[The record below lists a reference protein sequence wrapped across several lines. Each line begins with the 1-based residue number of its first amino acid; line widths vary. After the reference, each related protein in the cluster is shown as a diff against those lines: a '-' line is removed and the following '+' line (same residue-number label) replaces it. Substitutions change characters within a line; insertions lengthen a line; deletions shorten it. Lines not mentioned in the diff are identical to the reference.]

1 MQLLSSN
8 DRITLYSLLVSLLLS
23 RSLLDAF
30 SASAGNDGST
40 FTLFD
45 RFRCSCP
52 ADLSS
57 VQIFDPS
64 LIDTNDNQEH
74 HTWVAVFRSGNN
86 KPSVLIRDEFFDAMR
101 SATGAVNQAS
111 IPNHVSLETSSFVK
125 TQKPVAVAR
134 LRRSEDFDEVWVM
147 DCMRCALKKEDTD
160 TTCDGGSEYLEAI
173 SVAIDTLLQ
182 HHLQTAKCFEGAI
195 RTKATIHSGPLL
207 EDRGFVPVATLQKDM
222 ASHVSSLDACLEKY
236 AGRSVA
242 TDVAKSPGSRQRALE
257 IVSRLGRL
265 NREQDMKQASDRNDR
280 YSNGSQED
288 ENYDPWAGMKRFI

>member
-1 MQLLSSN
+1 MNIMNSSKIRLQLF
-8 DRITLYSLLVSLLLS
+8 SLLVSLLLS
-23 RSLLDAF
+23 RPLVEAF
-30 SASAGNDGST
+30 SAPQGNDAGT
-40 FTLFD
+40 FALFD

-57 VQIFDPS
+57 VQLFDPS
-64 LIDTNDNQEH
+64 LVDPVDHQEH

-86 KPSVLIRDEFFDAMR
+86 KPSVLIRDEFLDAMR

-111 IPNHVSLETSSFVK
+111 LPTHMSVETTSFVK
-125 TQKPVAVAR
+125 AQKPVAVAR
-134 LRRSEDFDEVWVM
+134 LRRSEDFEEIWVM
-147 DCMRCALKKEDTD
+147 DYMRCALKKENTD

-182 HHLQTAKCFEGAI
+182 HHLQTATFFEGAI
-195 RTKATIHSGPLL
+195 RTKATVHSGPLL
-207 EDRGFVPVATLQKDM
+207 EDRGFVPVTKLHKDM

-257 IVSRLGRL
+257 IVSALGRL
-265 NREQDMKQASDRNDR
+265 NREKDIKQARERRERYND
-280 YSNGSQED
+280 NQEG
-288 ENYDPWAGMKRFI
+288 ENYDPWAGMKRLL

>member
-1 MQLLSSN
+1 MLLSSN
-8 DRITLYSLLVSLLLS
+8 NRITLYYLLVSLLLS
-23 RSLLDAF
+23 RPLVNAF
-30 SASAGNDGST
+30 SASPGNDGST
-40 FTLFD
+40 FALFD

-52 ADLSS
+52 ADISS
-57 VQIFDPS
+57 VQLFDPS
-64 LIDTNDNQEH
+64 LIDPEDNQEH

-111 IPNHVSLETSSFVK
+111 IPHHASLETTSFVK
-125 TQKPVAVAR
+125 AQKPVAVAR
-134 LRRSEDFDEVWVM
+134 LRRSEDFEEVWVM
-147 DCMRCALKKEDTD
+147 DYMRCALKKEDTD

-257 IVSRLGRL
+257 IVSMLGRL
-265 NREQDMKQASDRNDR
+265 NREQDMKQARDRNDR
-280 YSNGSQED
+280 YSNGSPEG